1 MLTQILE
8 IQIIIFYHCGKDAT
22 KIARTIF
29 SYPIPTGFN
38 ELVSSQSSFT
48 TLERNEKL
56 LLYMDFGNHVTT
68 DPGQNC

>member
-1 MLTQILE
+1 M
-8 IQIIIFYHCGKDAT
+8 KDAT
-22 KIARTIF
+22 KIVKNI
-29 SYPIPTGFN
+29 SSDPIPTGFS
-38 ELVSSQSSFT
+38 ELVLYQPSFT